1 MGNVLPEGILKIRK
15 TLCQDVSCLGTG
27 FLMNHSPM
35 LIPFKTTAV
44 RNTVTQMIEVDTTIA
59 NGKVIGNSSLDD
71 GHAAKINLTSM

>member
-1 MGNVLPEGILKIRK
+1 MNEEKGILKIRK

-44 RNTVTQMIEVDTTIA
+44 RNTVTQMIEGGYD
-59 NGKVIGNSSLDD
+59 NR
-71 GHAAKINLTSM
+71 